1 VAASGAFSAQTIASE
16 RLRGPRCEIWG
27 VLNVTPD
34 SFSDGGRFYDQAAA
48 LEHAAAMLAE
58 GADVIDVG
66 GASSRPRGRL
76 YGDGASEVPEA
87 EELARVRPVVRAIVR
102 EFGARVS
109 IDTTRASVARA
120 ALDEGA
126 SIINDVSLG
135 VSPQLL
141 DVAARYRVE
150 CVLMHTRGSGEVVPP
165 NTDYADVVADVT
177 AELMAAVERGCRHGI
192 ARDKLWI
199 DPGLGFAKTAEQ
211 SLALLAH
218 TRALVASGIRVLCGP
233 SRKGF
238 IAELAPR
245 ASGER
250 PGPREREPGTLAA
263 VTVAVLQ
270 GASAVRVHDVAAT
283 RQALLL
289 ADAVAACAGRG
300 C

>member
-1 VAASGAFSAQTIASE
+1 M
-16 RLRGPRCEIWG
+16 PRCQIWG

-34 SFSDGGRFYDQAAA
+34 SFSDGGRFHDPAAA
-48 LEHAAAMLAE
+48 LEHARTMLAD
-58 GADVIDVG
+58 GADVIDIG
-66 GASSRPRGRL
+66 GASSRPRGQL
-76 YGDGASEVPEA
+76 YGEGASDVPEA
-87 EELARVRPVVRAIVR
+87 EEIARVQPVVRAVVR
-102 EFGARVS
+102 ELGARVS

-126 SIINDVSLG
+126 SIINDVSFG
-135 VSPQLL
+135 ASPELL
-141 DVAARYRVE
+141 DIAARYRAE
-150 CVLMHTRGSGEVVPP
+150 YVLMHTRGSGEVVPA
-165 NTDYADVVADVT
+165 NIDYPDVVADVT
-177 AELMAAVERGCRHGI
+177 AALLAAVERGCQHGI

-199 DPGLGFAKTAEQ
+199 DPGLGFAKTARQ

-218 TRALVASGIRVLCGP
+218 THVLAATGIRVLSGP

-250 PGPREREPGTLAA
+250 PSATERQAGTLAA

-289 ADAVAACAGRG
+289 ADAVAACAGRP

>member
-1 VAASGAFSAQTIASE
+1 VAASGAFPAQNIASE
-16 RLRGPRCEIWG
+16 RLRTPRCQIWG

-34 SFSDGGRFYDQAAA
+34 SFSDGGRFNDPSAA
-48 LEHAAAMLAE
+48 LEHARAMLAE
-58 GADVIDVG
+58 GADVIDIG
-66 GASSRPRGRL
+66 GASSRPRGHL
-76 YGDGASEVPEA
+76 YGEGASEVPEA
-87 EELARVRPVVRAIVR
+87 EEIARVQPVVRAVVR

-109 IDTTRASVARA
+109 VDTTRASVARV

-126 SIINDVSLG
+126 SIINDVSFG
-135 VSPQLL
+135 ASPELL
-141 DVAARYRVE
+141 DVAARYRAE
-150 CVLMHTRGSGEVVPP
+150 CVVMHTRGSGEVVPA
-165 NTDYADVVADVT
+165 NTDYVDVVADVT
-177 AELMAAVERGCRHGI
+177 AALMAGVERCCRRGI
-192 ARDKLWI
+192 ARERLWI
-199 DPGLGFAKTAEQ
+199 DPGLGFAKTAAQ

-218 TRALVASGIRVLCGP
+218 THVFAATGIRVLSGP

-245 ASGER
+245 ATGER
-250 PGPREREPGTLAA
+250 PGPTERVPGTLAA

>member
-1 VAASGAFSAQTIASE
+1 MAASGAFPAQNIASE
-16 RLRGPRCEIWG
+16 RLRMPRCQIWG

-34 SFSDGGRFYDQAAA
+34 SFSDGGRWRDPAAA
-48 LEHAAAMLAE
+48 LDHARTMLVE
-58 GADVIDVG
+58 GADVIDIG
-66 GASSRPRGRL
+66 GASSRPRGQL
-76 YGDGASEVPEA
+76 YGDGACAVPEA
-87 EELARVRPVVRAIVR
+87 EEIARVQPVVRTVVR
-102 EFGARVS
+102 ELGARVS
-109 IDTTRASVARA
+109 VDTTRVSVARA

-126 SIINDVSLG
+126 SIINDVSFG
-135 VSPQLL
+135 ASPELL
-141 DVAARYRVE
+141 DLAARYRVE
-150 CVLMHTRGSGEVVPP
+150 CVLMHTRGSGEVVPA

-177 AELMAAVERGCRHGI
+177 AALMAAVERGCRHGI

-199 DPGLGFAKTAEQ
+199 DPGLGFAKTAAQ
-211 SLALLAH
+211 SLTLLAH
-218 TRALVASGIRVLCGP
+218 THVLAATGIRVLSGP

-250 PGPREREPGTLAA
+250 PGPAERDPGTLAA
-263 VTVAVLQ
+263 ITVAVLQ

-289 ADAVAACAGRG
+289 ADAVAASAGRG

>member
-1 VAASGAFSAQTIASE
+1 MAASGAFSAQNIASE
-16 RLRGPRCEIWG
+16 RLPMRRCQIWG

-34 SFSDGGRFYDQAAA
+34 SFSDGGRFVDPAAA
-48 LEHAAAMLAE
+48 LEHARAMLAD
-58 GADVIDVG
+58 GADVIDIG
-66 GASSRPRGRL
+66 GASSRPRGQL
-76 YGDGASEVPEA
+76 YGDGAREVPEA
-87 EELARVRPVVRAIVR
+87 EEIARVQPVVRAVVR

-109 IDTTRASVARA
+109 VDTTRAAVARA

-126 SIINDVSLG
+126 SIINDVSFG
-135 VSPQLL
+135 ASPELL
-141 DVAARYRVE
+141 DVAARYGAE
-150 CVLMHTRGSGEVVPP
+150 CVLMHTRGSGEVVPA
-165 NTDYADVVADVT
+165 NTDYVDVVAEVT
-177 AELMAAVERGCRHGI
+177 AALMEAVDRACRHGI

-199 DPGLGFAKTAEQ
+199 DPGLGFAKTAKQ
-211 SLALLAH
+211 SLTLLAH
-218 TRALVASGIRVLCGP
+218 TGVLVATGIRVLSGP

-250 PGPREREPGTLAA
+250 PPPAEREPGTLAA